1 MESNQVHVFAAAVSC
16 DSQQIINTVKSRF
29 TGQIERDVGDGY
41 LRDRVHHDVA
51 LFHPVPATNLH
62 VGPRPDANAASDSS
76 IPNSLAE
83 VLTEH
88 HMENHPS
95 GHRPSQALAPPVL
108 WRASAAAA
116 RLFRDYTGLA
126 RLQSRPALWIRV
138 AAASGFM
145 MTLLNVV
152 LSVFPIIEVESRLR
166 FAIRISGVIV
176 VANVIGAALF
186 IAEEKKRSARGPFD
200 WRQSSE

>member
-1 MESNQVHVFAAAVSC
+1 
-16 DSQQIINTVKSRF
+16 
-29 TGQIERDVGDGY
+29 
-41 LRDRVHHDVA
+41 
-51 LFHPVPATNLH
+51 
-62 VGPRPDANAASDSS
+62 
-76 IPNSLAE
+76 
-83 VLTEH
+83 
-88 HMENHPS
+88 
-95 GHRPSQALAPPVL
+95 
-108 WRASAAAA
+108 
-116 RLFRDYTGLA
+116 
-126 RLQSRPALWIRV
+126 V

-186 IAEEKKRSARGPFD
+186 IAEEKKRSARGAFD